1 MSLAIVHSRAK
12 LGIQAPPVTV
22 EVHLANGMPSLTLV
36 GMPETAVR
44 ESKDRVR
51 SALQNARL
59 DFPSL
64 KRITINLAPA
74 DLPKE
79 GGRFD
84 LAIALGLLMASN
96 QIPADSLQHCEALGE
111 LALSGELRPVQGVL
125 PAALACRDQQRTL
138 LVPRA
143 NAAEAA
149 LVPGVRV
156 IAADHLLEL
165 CEHLRGERELPPVQS
180 GAGFSE
186 PAPVADLAEVQGQ
199 AQAKRALIVAAAGS
213 HNLLLFGP
221 PGTGKTLL
229 ASRLP
234 GILPPL
240 DEQQALEVAAIQSV
254 CGNTDLDRW
263 PARPFRSP
271 HHGASAAA
279 LVGGGCEIYKL
290 LRWYRINCYR

>member
-59 DFPSL
+59 DFSSL

-84 LAIALGLLMASN
+84 LAIALGLLAASG
-96 QIPADSLQHCEALGE
+96 QIPADSLKECEVLGE
-111 LALSGELRPVQGVL
+111 LALSGELRPVLGVL
-125 PAALACRDQQRTL
+125 PAALACREQQRTL
-138 LVPRA
+138 LLPQA
-143 NAAEAA
+143 NAREAS
-149 LVPGVRV
+149 LVPGVEI
-156 IAADHLLEL
+156 IAADHLLQL
-165 CEHLRGERELPPVQS
+165 CEHLRGEQLLPAVQ
-180 GAGFSE
+180 ANPQE
-186 PAPVADLAEVQGQ
+186 KTEQYVADLAEVQGQ

-213 HNLLLFGP
+213 HNLLLLCMNTTPIFGKW
-221 PGTGKTLL
+221 GFS
-229 ASRLP
+229 ARY
-234 GILPPL
+234 GIL
-240 DEQQALEVAAIQSV
+240 Q
-254 CGNTDLDRW
+254 
-263 PARPFRSP
+263 
-271 HHGASAAA
+271 
-279 LVGGGCEIYKL
+279 
-290 LRWYRINCYR
+290 